1 MSNKQLGAFDTF
13 MRQQAERV
21 DRFDNDD
28 AIIYNVY
35 KPLFKTDEAGED
47 DQLIDIPEDFVDLDI
62 IVHLPAMIL
71 TDEGTYYPGED
82 DYDASIEFF
91 SVMVSK

>member
-1 MSNKQLGAFDTF
+1 MSNEQIVAFDAF
-13 MRQQAERV
+13 IKEQAERV
-21 DRFDNDD
+21 DRFDNDE
-28 AIIYNVY
+28 AIVYNIY
-35 KPLFKTDEAGED
+35 KPLFKNGEAGED
-47 DQLIDIPEDFVDLDI
+47 DQLINIPEDFVDLDI